1 MTVTGSDFSAHTEA
15 KSRSEKATTDAT
27 ANDTQHP
34 QIHPSAAPEDYCTHD
49 SRARPNMAEASSN
62 VSLPWDDEDVGAW
75 QSVQQ
80 QQEQQ
85 EKEIGKEDKQQEVAY
100 KSNTKPVVKP
110 IFDAPSGK
118 QFFWPVIEKSG

>member
-1 MTVTGSDFSAHTEA
+1 MVEVSSA
-15 KSRSEKATTDAT
+15 
-27 ANDTQHP
+27 
-34 QIHPSAAPEDYCTHD
+34 
-49 SRARPNMAEASSN
+49 

-80 QQEQQ
+80 QEQQ
-85 EKEIGKEDKQQEVAY
+85 EKERGKEDKQPEVAH
-100 KSNTKPVVKP
+100 KSSKNSAVKP

>member
-1 MTVTGSDFSAHTEA
+1 MAEKEEA
-15 KSRSEKATTDAT
+15 DAI
-27 ANDTQHP
+27 ANDAQNTQ
-34 QIHPSAAPEDYCTHD
+34 SSSAPEDYCTHNP
-49 SRARPNMAEASSN
+49 RARPTLAEVSTT

-85 EKEIGKEDKQQEVAY
+85 EKEIGKEDKRQDVVY
-100 KSNTKPVVKP
+100 KSNKKPVIRP

-118 QFFWPVIEKSG
+118 QFFWPVIEGSG